1 MLKKFQQHITAK
13 FSFIKEKKLLV
24 ACSGGVDSIVLCD
37 LLSKTNTEFAI
48 AHCNFSLR
56 ESESDTDATF
66 VKRLAASYKV
76 SFFMQKFDTKSF
88 AEDKKLSIQMAART
102 LRYDWFFELLE
113 TENFD
118 YLVTAHHL
126 DDDLETFLI
135 NTTRATGLKGLTGIP
150 EHTPKIVRPLLIFS
164 KEAIEAYALQNKLQ
178 WREDSSNKEVKYLRN
193 KIRLE
198 VIPKMKEAEPALLEN
213 FQNTQKYLKQS
224 QQLVEDYMMLVYKQI
239 VTKSPVGYEI
249 NITKL
254 ENFPHTEALLYELLH
269 SFGFTAWQDIYN
281 LLTAQTGKKV
291 FSPTHGLLKNR
302 DTLLLHKI
310 QVPQKTV
317 YFVSEIPVHVKSPI
331 GLKFQST
338 KTLGK
343 TTGKT
348 IYVDVQA
355 LTFPLEIRK
364 WKAGDVFHP
373 SGMQGKKKLSKFFK
387 DEKLSLLAK
396 QKAWLLCSQNE
407 IVWVIGYRADRRFQ
421 ADLES
426 KKIIKISCHNE

>member
-1 MLKKFQQHITAK
+1 MLKKFQQHITSN
-13 FSFIKEKKLLV
+13 FSFLKEKKLLL
-24 ACSGGVDSIVLCD
+24 ACSGGVDSVVLCD
-37 LLSKTNTEFAI
+37 LLSKTSIDFAI

-66 VKRLAASYKV
+66 VERLATTFQAP
-76 SFFMQKFDTKSF
+76 FFLQKFDTKSF
-88 AEDKKLSIQMAART
+88 AEEKKISIQMAART

-126 DDDLETFLI
+126 DDDLETFII

-164 KEAIEAYALQNKLQ
+164 KEEIEAYAVQNKLR

-198 VIPKMKEAEPALLEN
+198 VIPKMKEAEPGLLEN
-213 FQNTQKYLKQS
+213 FQKTQKYLNQS
-224 QQLVEDYMMLVYKQI
+224 QQLVDDYMMLVYKQI
-239 VTKSPVGYEI
+239 VTKSAVGYEI
-249 NITKL
+249 NIAKL
-254 ENFPHTEALLYELLH
+254 EKFPHTEALLYELLH
-269 SFGFTAWQDIYN
+269 SFGFTAWQDIFN

-302 DTLLLHKI
+302 DALLLHKI

-317 YFVSEIPVHVKSPI
+317 YFVSEIPVQVNNPI
-331 GLKFQST
+331 GLKFQFA
-338 KTLGK
+338 KAPGK

-348 IYVDVQA
+348 IFVDAQA

-364 WKAGDVFHP
+364 WRAGDVFYP
-373 SGMQGKKKLSKFFK
+373 TGMQGKKKLSKFFK

>member
-1 MLKKFQQHITAK
+1 
-13 FSFIKEKKLLV
+13 
-24 ACSGGVDSIVLCD
+24 
-37 LLSKTNTEFAI
+37 
-48 AHCNFSLR
+48 
-56 ESESDTDATF
+56 
-66 VKRLAASYKV
+66 
-76 SFFMQKFDTKSF
+76 DTKSF